1 MNILLGNL
9 ETLIEGNPTA
19 FATLILAIV
28 TVVAILKEP
37 FSKWLNR
44 PKIVILPDPED
55 EGRSGVSFKIANEG
69 RSSVNGVKAYLKVF
83 PYGQILAS
91 VRNSSELR
99 DIDKIP
105 LLNERQ
111 WPIPWKLHSAGFP
124 GLEKRLVE
132 STYTGITIFPGQ
144 TVKLRG
150 FERMEFGQSTVMG
163 LNAPPFLEGEENPS
177 WPPLFWET
185 GKADDAVKPNL
196 KSNEKYAFA
205 VSLFGQELKWSIQ
218 RRFIISWV
226 QSESDGRLN
235 IRYPGGEW
243 KLERKHDIR
252 MTRKTLKSGK
262 NYFKY
267 ARK

>member
-1 MNILLGNL
+1 MNILLGDL

-37 FSKWLNR
+37 FSKWLNG
-44 PKIVILPDPED
+44 PKIAILLDTED

-83 PYGQILAS
+83 PYEQMLAS
-91 VRNSSELR
+91 LRNPSELKN
-99 DIDKIP
+99 IDKNP
-105 LLNERQ
+105 LLKESQ
-111 WPIPWKLHSAGFP
+111 WQIPWKLYSAGYP

-150 FERMEFGQSTVMG
+150 FERMKFGQSTVMG

-196 KSNEKYAFA
+196 KSNEKYAFT

-218 RRFIISWV
+218 KRFIISWV
-226 QSESDGRLN
+226 QSESDGRFEIPYLA
-235 IRYPGGEW
+235 GHFE
-243 KLERKHDIR
+243 LEREHDIR
-252 MTRKTLKSGK
+252 MARKTLKSSK
-262 NYFKY
+262 KY
-267 ARK
+267 SKFARK